1 MVEWSQYH
9 PVTVCGAGSN
19 PVRTALLLFF
29 VSSLIH
35 EGKKNACMVKWKTV
49 TVVIGL
55 LQKIIKIYEKV
66 WLNPTV

>member
-19 PVRTALLLFF
+19 PVRTALLLFI

-35 EGKKNACMVKWKTV
+35 EGKKNAC
-49 TVVIGL
+49 VVRWENRNCGNRFITRNN
-55 LQKIIKIYEKV
+55 KI
-66 WLNPTV
+66 